1 MILVVG
7 SDSNLAKRF
16 IKDFNDKSSLIL
28 TSRKDQNKLNLDL
41 RNFKEIKNLSNG
53 INKAL
58 IFAGITG
65 IEYCRNNQELVK
77 SINLEATSK
86 LIEYLNKKDI
96 RCLFIST
103 NCVFSEKTQST
114 SEASERNP
122 SNTYGLYKKML
133 EDRILTSK
141 NNSVLRLTKVLDS
154 ESGIINL
161 WISKIEKNQKIEAF
175 SNIKIS
181 PITTNFVSQ
190 FLRKWCLENI
200 FEQNV
205 FHLSNEIEI
214 SYYDLALEIIKKT
227 KSEFKNIFKIEAD
240 LSKQK
245 YFVPIKASLEC
256 DLKYSKYQKFSG
268 LIDEI
273 INN

>member
-16 IKDFNDKSSLIL
+16 IRDFNDKSSLIL

-41 RNFKEIKNLSNG
+41 RNFKEIKNLPNG

-86 LIEYLNKKDI
+86 LVEYLNQKDI

-114 SEASERNP
+114 SEASERDP
-122 SNTYGLYKKML
+122 SNTYGVYKKLL

-141 NNSVLRLTKVLDS
+141 NNSILRLTKVLDS
-154 ESGIINL
+154 ESGIINS

-245 YFVPIKASLEC
+245 NFVPIKASLEC
-256 DLKYSKYQKFSG
+256 DLKYSKYQKFNV
-268 LIDEI
+268 LIEEL

>member
-16 IKDFNDKSSLIL
+16 IGDFNDKSSLIL

-41 RNFKEIKNLSNG
+41 RNFKEIKNLPNG

-86 LIEYLNKKDI
+86 LVEYLNQKDI

-103 NCVFSEKTQST
+103 NCVFSELTNST
-114 SEASERNP
+114 SEFSRRDP
-122 SNTYGLYKKML
+122 SNLYGLYKKMV
-133 EDRILTSK
+133 EDNILKSK
-141 NNSVLRLTKVLDS
+141 LNSVLRLTKVLDS
-154 ESGIINL
+154 ESGILKL
-161 WISKIEKNQKIEAF
+161 WMSKIISNKTIEAF

-181 PITTNFVSQ
+181 PITSSFVSQ
-190 FLRKWCLENI
+190 FIINWCSEDLLSQSI
-200 FEQNV
+200 
-205 FHLSNEIEI
+205 FHLSNEIEF
-214 SYYDLALEIIKKT
+214 SYYDLALELLKHSKIEFNSIIK
-227 KSEFKNIFKIEAD
+227 IQAD
-240 LSKQK
+240 LSKEKYFSPNKSLLECNLEFSRKQK
-245 YFVPIKASLEC
+245 YSV
-256 DLKYSKYQKFSG
+256 

-273 INN
+273 LNH